1 MRGDVRGTRSGGK
14 TCCAYRAQRW
24 RDRRHGG
31 PESSPRAESDEKIL
45 SFECEKELDF
55 FEPHAWHAQ
64 VPSNFLISN
73 TRREGERKHG
83 GELATV
89 ARGTLSMSCLLL
101 ARAAHVASTALI
113 LPKDSPLCE
122 DHV

>member
-14 TCCAYRAQRW
+14 ACCAYRAQRW

-45 SFECEKELDF
+45 SFESEKELDF

-64 VPSNFLISN
+64 VPSDFLISN
-73 TRREGERKHG
+73 KGER
-83 GELATV
+83 ESASMAASSPPLRAV
-89 ARGTLSMSCLLL
+89 RSACRAFCSRAPRTL
-101 ARAAHVASTALI
+101 H
-113 LPKDSPLCE
+113 PQP
-122 DHV
+122 